1 MAPTAIIAMTHAE
14 AKHWSKAMAAVL
26 RHGAGSLTNREL
38 PLETLVVMLHTGHT
52 YGPPTAAK
60 LRQVAMTNHRF
71 ILVDVQDA
79 ASGWWSVNV
88 RAL

>member
-1 MAPTAIIAMTHAE
+1 MAPTATIAMTHAE
-14 AKHWSKAMAAVL
+14 SKHWSKAMAAVL
-26 RHGAGSLTNREL
+26 RHGAGRLTNREL
-38 PLETLVVMLHTGHT
+38 PLDTPVMMLHIGHT
-52 YGPPTAAK
+52 YGPPRADK

-79 ASGWWSVNV
+79 TSGWWSVNV